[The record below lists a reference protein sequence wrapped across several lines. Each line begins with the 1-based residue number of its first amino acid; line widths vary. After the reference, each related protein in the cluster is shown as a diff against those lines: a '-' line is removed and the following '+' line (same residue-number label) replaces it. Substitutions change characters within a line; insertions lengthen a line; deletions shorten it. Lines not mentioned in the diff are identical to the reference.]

1 MVWGTPYVGQGVRPR
16 MLLAN
21 LMLRLGLRLNR
32 QISNGVVTCVH
43 RTNVVN
49 QTISTKLSWI
59 SISFWWCSEEFH
71 LSTCANKYTSHQL
84 EVVIRTVFVFYTARG
99 LGWPAEP
106 IAQNW
111 VQIKIQFL
119 SVSLRINR
127 KHNASLS
134 QNLKYN
140 RTPTSAGKVQG
151 THICGCKLGEW
162 VPGNSDRFDQRLGHT
177 YGFNGSVPVWS
188 EEK

>member
-59 SISFWWCSEEFH
+59 STSFWWCSEEFH
-71 LSTCANKYTSHQL
+71 LTTCANKYTSDQF
-84 EVVIRTVFVFYTARG
+84 EVVIRTVFVFYTARV
-99 LGWPAEP
+99 LGWLASCPKLST
-106 IAQNW
+106 NR
-111 VQIKIQFL
+111 K
-119 SVSLRINR
+119 SVSYRLSLNR
-127 KHNASLS
+127 LETQCISVTEP
-134 QNLKYN
+134 Y
-140 RTPTSAGKVQG
+140 
-151 THICGCKLGEW
+151 I
-162 VPGNSDRFDQRLGHT
+162 RLVMNP
-177 YGFNGSVPVWS
+177 F
-188 EEK
+188 K

>member
-59 SISFWWCSEEFH
+59 STSFWWCSEEFH

-84 EVVIRTVFVFYTARG
+84 EVGIRTVFVFHTARG
-99 LGWPAEP
+99 LGWPAEL

-111 VQIKIQFL
+111 VQIKIHFL
-119 SVSLRINR
+119 SVSLRIDQ
-127 KHNASLS
+127 KHNASTS
-134 QNLKYN
+134 RNLIYN
-140 RTPTSAGKVQG
+140 ISKGISLFQLKG
-151 THICGCKLGEW
+151 M
-162 VPGNSDRFDQRLGHT
+162 
-177 YGFNGSVPVWS
+177 
-188 EEK
+188 